1 MNFTQPRLRLLSILS
16 VTLLVVGCTSYYL
29 FRHSGA
35 PADEGFIAEQ
45 LNEGGMEDIG
55 TLALPEVEKRLN
67 YLIQD
72 AGESL
77 RSLELVSDCLLYTSP
92 SPRD

>member
-16 VTLLVVGCTSYYL
+16 VTLLVVGCASYYL

-35 PADEGFIAEQ
+35 PVDEGFAAEQ

-55 TLALPEVEKRLN
+55 TLAAPEVEKRLN
-67 YLIQD
+67 YLIQIGR
-72 AGESL
+72 AH
-77 RSLELVSDCLLYTSP
+77 V
-92 SPRD
+92 